1 MATQQT
7 PIKHNF
13 LKEMK
18 YISDQQGIMERYL
31 QEHDGWAPHLQKT
44 RSFILNC
51 VRKYAPQSVLIMGSG
66 WLLDV
71 PLDELAGMCE
81 RIYLADICHPVQV
94 ENRIKKYEK
103 CSLITDDLTGGGIRN
118 TYTFIEGFIKT
129 GKRESLHKIELDVPI
144 IPEKV
149 NYVISLNLL
158 NQLDILLV
166 DHIKKYIEYPE
177 SEINDFRKRIQE
189 YHLSLLEPGKSC
201 LVTDEEELV
210 LNNKNQLVKRKRLI
224 YTTLPAGM
232 KRQQWKWIFDTT
244 GAYNKGHRTEFSV
257 VAIDI

>member
-1 MATQQT
+1 MPPVQYR
-7 PIKHNF
+7 I

-31 QEHDGWAPHLQKT
+31 QEHDGWSSHLLKT

-81 RIYLADICHPVQV
+81 RIYLVDICHPVQV
-94 ENRIKKYEK
+94 EKKIKKYEN
-103 CSLITDDLTGGGIRN
+103 CNLIARDLTGGGIGS
-118 TYTFIEGFIKT
+118 TYAFVDEYKTTGRREPLHNIEINIP
-129 GKRESLHKIELDVPI
+129 S

-149 NYVISLNLL
+149 DYVISLNLL
-158 NQLDILLV
+158 NQMDILLV
-166 DHIKKYIEYPE
+166 DYIKKHIEYPE
-177 SEINDFRKRIQE
+177 SEINNFRKRIQE
-189 YHLSLLEPGKSC
+189 YHLSLLEPGRSC

-210 LNNKNQLVKRKRLI
+210 LNNRNQLVKRKKLI
-224 YTTLPAGM
+224 YATLPSGM

-257 VAIDI
+257 VAMDI